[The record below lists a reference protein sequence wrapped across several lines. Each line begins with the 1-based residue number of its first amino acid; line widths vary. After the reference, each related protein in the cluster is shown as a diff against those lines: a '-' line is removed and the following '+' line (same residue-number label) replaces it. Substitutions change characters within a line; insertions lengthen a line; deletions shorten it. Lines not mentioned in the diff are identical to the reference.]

1 MDTVNAI
8 SKARFASARPQ
19 RVQLQADEALNLEL
33 LCLEPG
39 QNVSAND
46 GKWVYYVVAGKATV
60 QIGQQKKHELGTG
73 HLAVSAAGERHTVTN
88 AGETRLIC
96 LAVERPD

>member
-19 RVQLQADEALNLEL
+19 RVQLRGGEALNVEL

-39 QNVSAND
+39 QNVSTGD
-46 GKWVYYVVAGKATV
+46 GRWVYYIAAGNATI
-60 QIGQQKKHELGTG
+60 QLGQDKHELGTG
-73 HLAVSAAGERHTVTN
+73 HLAVSGAGERPTVAN

-96 LAVERPD
+96 LAVECQD